1 MASPVITKLKRDF
14 YLRPTVVVARELLG
28 CYLCRQLRNELLVG
42 RIVEVEAYPGIDDPA
57 SHSFNGQT
65 RRNATM
71 FREGGRLYVYF
82 VYGMHF
88 CANVVTGA
96 EGTGAAV
103 LLRALEPVRGIKT
116 MERNRFPA
124 TSKDMARPAVH
135 GLCNGPA
142 KLCSALKITSDED
155 GTDLCGKEMWVGRGE
170 PCGDPVA
177 VSRRVGI
184 RKGVSRHW
192 RFFLKGNPFVSAGR
206 PA

>member
-1 MASPVITKLKRDF
+1 MTSPAITKLKREF

-28 CYLCRQLRNELLVG
+28 CYLCRQYRNELLIG
-42 RIVEVEAYPGIDDPA
+42 RIVEVEAYPGINDPA
-57 SHSFNGQT
+57 SHSFIGQT

-82 VYGMHF
+82 IYGMHF

-96 EGTGAAV
+96 EGAGAAV
-103 LLRALEPVRGIKT
+103 LLRALEPLRGIQT
-116 MERNRFPA
+116 MRRNRFEG
-124 TSKDMARPAVH
+124 TSADSARPDLQ
-135 GLCNGPA
+135 LCNGPA
-142 KLCSALKITSDED
+142 KLCNALKISGDED
-155 GTDLCGKEMWVGRGE
+155 GTDLCGREIWVGRGE
-170 PCGDPVA
+170 PCDEPVT

-192 RFFLKGNPFVSAGR
+192 RFFLKGNSFVSAGK